1 MEEQMQEIDATMER
15 EIHEKILQAAYD
27 LYAHTPDWVSFFRNI
42 LGISGIVRQLCEGRE
57 ALSRFERSDAYSEIQ
72 QMLTRLR
79 ERCSDNAI
87 QQEATK
93 VITVRLP
100 KSLHDALKAEAHD
113 HRTSMN
119 RLCISKL
126 LQFIDTQLVPT
137 DS

>member
-1 MEEQMQEIDATMER
+1 
-15 EIHEKILQAAYD
+15 
-27 LYAHTPDWVSFFRNI
+27 
-42 LGISGIVRQLCEGRE
+42 
-57 ALSRFERSDAYSEIQ
+57 
-72 QMLTRLR
+72 MLTRLR
-79 ERCSDNAI
+79 ERSSDNEI